1 MLPIELIP
9 ARELPVRE
17 LADTEL
23 DVVCGGFSNNISAT
37 NIGLNIAAPEVG
49 YVGGH
54 GPSNVANVAQELNQ
68 ANFSAGFLQGSIITP
83 LSLMRA

>member
-1 MLPIELIP
+1 MLPIELMP
-9 ARELPVRE
+9 ASELPVSE

-23 DVVCGGFSNNISAT
+23 DAVCGGFTNISAT
-37 NIGLNIAAPEVG
+37 NIGLNVAAPEVG

-54 GPSNVANVAQELNQ
+54 GPSNVANVGQELNQ

-83 LSLMRA
+83 LSFMRA